1 MGQVMWE
8 ASFKGRSSSGV
19 LVAFVQAFVFRV
31 SSLPGPQQK
40 GLTENLTRDA
50 DGRDSPLAG
59 VWSSGTV
66 PRVSV

>member
-1 MGQVMWE
+1 M
-8 ASFKGRSSSGV
+8 
-19 LVAFVQAFVFRV
+19 AFVQAFVFRV